1 MTKTELD
8 QAFQDIGERI
18 DPSAKL
24 VRHWPL
30 TGGVSA
36 QVEAV
41 EFELPGEEYRQVVVR
56 RHAAAEWKSL
66 QRDIT
71 ATEFALLAAL
81 YRIGL
86 PVPEP
91 LFLAVSASVLPSPY
105 LVMAMVEGTTVV
117 QDSEL
122 SHASSQLADFL
133 VRLISRQLLQ

>member
-1 MTKTELD
+1 MTKTDLD

-41 EFELPGEEYRQVVVR
+41 EFELPGEVHRQVVVR
-56 RHAAAEWKSL
+56 RQGAVEWKSL
-66 QRDIT
+66 QPDIT